1 MILCVDCGNTE
12 IKFAFFDS
20 DEMVSRFSINTSES
34 LSSDDYSIRIKFLS
48 ENLANNVKG
57 AIVSSVVP
65 SLTKVLVLAIKKAFG
80 CDVKIL
86 NNSLR
91 TKLPIKIDNPKELGS
106 DFLCTAVGALAKY
119 KPPFVIADLG
129 TATKMSVVDKNGNF
143 IGGIITTGM
152 KVSLEGLVKSAAQ
165 LYSVEIAAPK
175 KIIGRNSIE
184 SIQSGIVF
192 GQAFMVSEF
201 ARRMESELGYK
212 LTRILT
218 GGFSSI
224 IKDQISC
231 FCYEKD
237 LSLYGLNI
245 IYGIN
250 EGVKKYE

>member
-12 IKFAFFDS
+12 IKFAIFHEDK
-20 DEMVSRFSINTSES
+20 MVSRFSINTSES
-34 LSSDDYSIRIKFLS
+34 LSSDDYAMRIKFLS
-48 ENLANNVKG
+48 ENNVKDING
-57 AIVSSVVP
+57 AIISSVVP
-65 SLTKVLVLAIKKAFG
+65 SLTKVL
-80 CDVKIL
+80 
-86 NNSLR
+86 NSSLK
-91 TKLPIKIDNPKELGS
+91 TKLPIKIDNPKELGA
-106 DFLCTAVGALAKY
+106 DFLCTAVGALQKY

-129 TATKMSVVDKNGNF
+129 TATKMSVVDIKGNF
-143 IGGIITTGM
+143 IGGMITTGM

-192 GQAFMVSEF
+192 GQAYMVSEF

-224 IKDQISC
+224 IKDQITC
-231 FCYEKD
+231 FNYEKD
-237 LSLYGLNI
+237 LSLYGLNV
-245 IYGIN
+245 IYHIN
-250 EGVKKYE
+250 EGGKKYE